1 MMRTVP
7 IFLLLCSPAL
17 AHDTGHS
24 SLTNGSTGSNPAGGY
39 VVRSRTALL
48 SAMLIGNLW
57 TAIIES
63 ALRITGSMFPMRP

>member
-1 MMRTVP
+1 MVRTVP

-17 AHDTGHS
+17 AHDTGHPELNAWFNRLQS
-24 SLTNGSTGSNPAGGY
+24 GRGC

-48 SAMLIGNLW
+48 SAMLIGNRW

>member
-17 AHDTGHS
+17 THDTGHPELNEWFNRLQS
-24 SLTNGSTGSNPAGGY
+24 RGY
-39 VVRSRTALL
+39 VVRSRMALL